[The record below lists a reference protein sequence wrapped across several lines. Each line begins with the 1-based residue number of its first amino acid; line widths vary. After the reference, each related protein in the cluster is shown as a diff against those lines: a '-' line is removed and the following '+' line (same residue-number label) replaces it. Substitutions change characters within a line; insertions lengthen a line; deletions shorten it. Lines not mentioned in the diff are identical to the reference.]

1 MTRYEHIIT
10 GGIFVTMDSG
20 YRVLEDHFMLINEG
34 RIVDILPMA
43 QLKGFKAKKKTDAT
57 GCLITPGFV
66 NAHSHLPM
74 TYFRGW
80 ADDLPLD
87 IWLKDYIWPLEAR
100 MLTPDFVYDASLHG
114 AAEMIRNGIT
124 LTNDMYF
131 FVDRIAEAC
140 SKAGL
145 RVIVSEAIIEPDYQ
159 GDPEEFGRKV
169 QKLKDQYRE
178 NPLVD
183 CSIAPHAIYTCSKE
197 VLQACSQAAAENDW
211 IIHTHL
217 SENQT
222 ELEDCLKHHGK
233 RPVDY
238 LDRLGFL
245 EAHCVFAHGV
255 WLNEVEVKTLA
266 KHGAAVALCT
276 DSNLK
281 LSNGFAPIKEML
293 EHEVN
298 LALGTDGVASNNNLD
313 ILEELSTTAKLHKA
327 VNRDP
332 VLLPAREAFS
342 LLTIEGARALNRS
355 HDLGSLEQGKW
366 ADLCII
372 DTRNIKSQPLY
383 NPYSYLVYS
392 AGSEQIR
399 DVMIAGRFVMRDRA
413 LPHLDEADLISKATK
428 YQNEIIR
435 TMKP

>member
-245 EAHCVFAHGV
+245 EAHCVYGSAM
-255 WLNEVEVKTLA
+255 
-266 KHGAAVALCT
+266 ALRPSKRCW
-276 DSNLK
+276 N
-281 LSNGFAPIKEML
+281 
-293 EHEVN
+293 
-298 LALGTDGVASNNNLD
+298 
-313 ILEELSTTAKLHKA
+313 
-327 VNRDP
+327 
-332 VLLPAREAFS
+332 
-342 LLTIEGARALNRS
+342 
-355 HDLGSLEQGKW
+355 
-366 ADLCII
+366 
-372 DTRNIKSQPLY
+372 TR
-383 NPYSYLVYS
+383 
-392 AGSEQIR
+392 
-399 DVMIAGRFVMRDRA
+399 
-413 LPHLDEADLISKATK
+413 
-428 YQNEIIR
+428 
-435 TMKP
+435 

>member
-1 MTRYEHIIT
+1 
-10 GGIFVTMDSG
+10 
-20 YRVLEDHFMLINEG
+20 
-34 RIVDILPMA
+34 
-43 QLKGFKAKKKTDAT
+43 
-57 GCLITPGFV
+57 
-66 NAHSHLPM
+66 
-74 TYFRGW
+74 
-80 ADDLPLD
+80 
-87 IWLKDYIWPLEAR
+87 
-100 MLTPDFVYDASLHG
+100 
-114 AAEMIRNGIT
+114 
-124 LTNDMYF
+124 
-131 FVDRIAEAC
+131 
-140 SKAGL
+140 
-145 RVIVSEAIIEPDYQ
+145 
-159 GDPEEFGRKV
+159 
-169 QKLKDQYRE
+169 
-178 NPLVD
+178 
-183 CSIAPHAIYTCSKE
+183 
-197 VLQACSQAAAENDW
+197 
-211 IIHTHL
+211 
-217 SENQT
+217 
-222 ELEDCLKHHGK
+222 
-233 RPVDY
+233 
-238 LDRLGFL
+238 
-245 EAHCVFAHGV
+245 
-255 WLNEVEVKTLA
+255 
-266 KHGAAVALCT
+266 
-276 DSNLK
+276 
-281 LSNGFAPIKEML
+281 
-293 EHEVN
+293 VN